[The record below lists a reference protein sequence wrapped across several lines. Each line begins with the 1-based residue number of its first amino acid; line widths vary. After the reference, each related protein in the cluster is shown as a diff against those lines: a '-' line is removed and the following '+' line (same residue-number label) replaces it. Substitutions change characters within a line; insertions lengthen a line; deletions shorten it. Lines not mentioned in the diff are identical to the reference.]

1 MHPLVMVGVIDGA
14 YKYHFFRS
22 WRFRVKVHLALK
34 DETTVVYDINFLGL
48 VVQTAM
54 VAQGFKVPIAVLGGF
69 ANVSSSRVWPTVAG
83 IL

>member
-14 YKYHFFRS
+14 YKYHFFRT

-34 DETTVVYDINFLGL
+34 DDTTVVCDINLLGFM
-48 VVQTAM
+48 VEAEM
-54 VAQGFKVPIAVLGGF
+54 VAQGFEVPIAVFGGF
-69 ANVSSSRVWPTVAG
+69 ANVFSSRVWPTVAE